1 MKRLLVGSIVPTL
14 LLASGVALA
23 QPAAAPAQ
31 PPAWGPAMM
40 GPGGPMMGGPGASPR
55 GVYGPW
61 QGMGGG
67 TMGGCGYGPGMGFGG
82 MMGPGMMGG
91 GMMGGGMMGGGM
103 MGGGMMGPG
112 MMGVAG
118 PALAALGL
126 DEAQRNEVVKIGDEL
141 RKKRWA
147 VAGQMQDEMAKIR
160 DAAWSGKRDRA
171 AILAAHKRMS
181 ELGQQQLESSLDA
194 AERIDKVL
202 TPEQRQ
208 QLGRIGPWWMMGGVQ

>member
-40 GPGGPMMGGPGASPR
+40 GPGGPMMGGAGAGPR
-55 GVYGPW
+55 GGYGPW

-91 GMMGGGMMGGGM
+91 
-103 MGGGMMGPG
+103 G

-171 AILAAHKRMS
+171 SILAAHKRMS

-194 AERIDKVL
+194 ADRIDKVL

>member
-1 MKRLLVGSIVPTL
+1 MKRLLVGSIGPTL

-40 GPGGPMMGGPGASPR
+40 GPGGPMRGGAGAGPR
-55 GVYGPW
+55 GGYGPW

-67 TMGGCGYGPGMGFGG
+67 TMGGCGYGPGMGF
-82 MMGPGMMGG
+82 
-91 GMMGGGMMGGGM
+91 
-103 MGGGMMGPG
+103 GGMMGPG

-171 AILAAHKRMS
+171 SILAAHKRMS
-181 ELGQQQLESSLDA
+181 ELGQQQLESSHDA
-194 AERIDKVL
+194 ADRIDKVL

>member
-1 MKRLLVGSIVPTL
+1 MKRLLVGSIVPIL

-40 GPGGPMMGGPGASPR
+40 GPGGPMMGGPGAGPR
-55 GVYGPW
+55 GGYGPW
-61 QGMGGG
+61 QGMGGDM
-67 TMGGCGYGPGMGFGG
+67 MGGCGYRPGMGFGG
-82 MMGPGMMGG
+82 MMGG
-91 GMMGGGMMGGGM
+91 
-103 MGGGMMGPG
+103 G

-160 DAAWSGKRDRA
+160 DAAWSGKRDRV

-194 AERIDKVL
+194 AERIDKLL

-208 QLGRIGPWWMMGGVQ
+208 QLGRFGPWWMMGQ

>member
-82 MMGPGMMGG
+82 MMGPGMMG
-91 GMMGGGMMGGGM
+91 
-103 MGGGMMGPG
+103 PG

-171 AILAAHKRMS
+171 SILAAHKRMS

-194 AERIDKVL
+194 ADRIDKVL

>member
-1 MKRLLVGSIVPTL
+1 MKRLLVRSIVPAL

-23 QPAAAPAQ
+23 QPAPAPAQ

-40 GPGGPMMGGPGASPR
+40 GPGGPMMGGPGAGPR
-55 GVYGPW
+55 GGYGPW

-67 TMGGCGYGPGMGFGG
+67 MMGGCGYGAGMGFGG
-82 MMGPGMMGG
+82 MMGG
-91 GMMGGGMMGGGM
+91 
-103 MGGGMMGPG
+103 G

>member
-103 MGGGMMGPG
+103 MGPG

-147 VAGQMQDEMAKIR
+147 VAGQMQDEMARIR

-171 AILAAHKRMS
+171 SILAAHKRMS

-208 QLGRIGPWWMMGGVQ
+208 QLGRSGPWWMMGGVQ